1 MVKQISRH
9 SHLLIFRHFGWKKKK
24 KKKIRLNNKYRK
36 LKMQKQQGRK
46 TLSNATSIRGCQFLP
61 LLVLSYFVIYHFS
74 KKV

>member
-9 SHLLIFRHFGWKKKK
+9 SHLLIFRHFGWK

-46 TLSNATSIRGCQFLP
+46 TLSNATSIRSCQFLP